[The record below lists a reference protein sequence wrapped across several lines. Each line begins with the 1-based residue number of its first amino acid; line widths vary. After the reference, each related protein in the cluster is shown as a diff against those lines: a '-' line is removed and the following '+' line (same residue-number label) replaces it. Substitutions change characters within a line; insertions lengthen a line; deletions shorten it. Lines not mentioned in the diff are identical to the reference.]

1 MSKTF
6 LITGV
11 SSGLGRAFAQ
21 EALAAG
27 HLVAG
32 TVRDQAQIAQFEAL
46 APGRATGLLLEVT
59 DDAAVVGVV
68 DEVQARLGPVDVLIS
83 NAGYGVEGTVEESSM
98 DDLRRQFDVNLFG
111 TVAVIKAVLPSM
123 RRRRSGHIVAVSSMA
138 GLTALP
144 GVAFYGASKFAVE
157 GIAASLAQEVAHL
170 GIHVTSVAL
179 GSFRTDWAGRSMT
192 RVPRTVPEYDAVF
205 DPIRSARLAKHG
217 NQTGD
222 PQRAAKALLTVLEA
236 DEPPVHLVLG
246 TDALSLIEEGRQRL
260 SDDIAAWRDLS
271 ASTGYPSA
279 SDQPVAARPGAP
291 LFGDL

>member
-98 DDLRRQFDVNLFG
+98 DDLRRQFDVNVFG

-279 SDQPVAARPGAP
+279 SDLPVAARPGAP

>member
-11 SSGLGRAFAQ
+11 GSGLGRAFAR

-32 TVRDQAQIAQFEAL
+32 TVRNQEQIADFEAL

-59 DDAAVVGVV
+59 NDAAAFRVV
-68 DEVQARLGPVDVLIS
+68 DHVEESIGPVDVLIS

-98 DDLRRQFDVNLFG
+98 DDLRRQFDVNVYG

-123 RRRRSGHIVAVSSMA
+123 RRRRSGHIVTVSSMA

-170 GIHVTSVAL
+170 GIHVTSLAL
-179 GSFRTDWAGRSMT
+179 GAFRTDWAGRSMT
-192 RVPRTVPEYDAVF
+192 RVPRTIPDYDSVF
-205 DPIRSARLAKHG
+205 DPIRAARQAKDG
-217 NQTGD
+217 NQIGD
-222 PQRAAKALLTVLEA
+222 PVRAAKALLTVLDA
-236 DEPPVHLVLG
+236 DKPPVHLALG
-246 TDALSLIEEGRQRL
+246 IDALNLIEQGRQRL
-260 SDDIAAWRDLS
+260 ADDIAAWADLS
-271 ASTGYPSA
+271 ASTGYPVG
-279 SDQPVAARPGAP
+279 Q
-291 LFGDL
+291 

>member
-32 TVRDQAQIAQFEAL
+32 TVRRQDQVAQFEAL
-46 APGRATGLLLEVT
+46 APGRATGWLLEIT
-59 DDAAVVGVV
+59 DAAAVASVVNAI
-68 DEVQARLGPVDVLIS
+68 QQRIGPIDVLIS

-98 DDLRRQFDVNLFG
+98 DDLRRQFDVNVFG
-111 TVAVIKAVLPSM
+111 TVAAIKAVLPTM
-123 RRRRSGHIVAVSSMA
+123 RQRRSGHIVTVSSMA

-170 GIHVTSVAL
+170 GIHVTSLAL
-179 GSFRTDWAGRSMT
+179 GAFRTDWAGRSMT
-192 RVPRTVPEYDAVF
+192 RVPRTIPDYDAIF
-205 DPIRSARLAKHG
+205 DPIRTARQAKDG

-222 PQRAAKALLTVLEA
+222 PQRAAKALLTVLDA
-236 DEPPVHLVLG
+236 DKPPVHLVLG
-246 TDALSLIEEGRQRL
+246 TDALRLIELGRQRL
-260 SDDIAAWRDLS
+260 SDDIAAWTDLT
-271 ASTGYPSA
+271 ASTGYPA
-279 SDQPVAARPGAP
+279 GQ
-291 LFGDL
+291 

>member
-11 SSGLGRAFAQ
+11 GGGLGRAFAE

-32 TVRDQAQIAQFEAL
+32 TVRKPDQIAEFQAL

-59 DDAAVVGVV
+59 DDTAVTRVVG
-68 DEVQARLGPVDVLIS
+68 EVEDRVGPVDVLIS

-98 DDLRRQFDVNLFG
+98 EELRRQFDVNVFG
-111 TVAVIKAVLPSM
+111 TVAAIKAVLPSM
-123 RRRRSGHIVAVSSMA
+123 RRRRTGHIVTVSSMA

-157 GIAASLAQEVAHL
+157 GIAGSLAQEVAAF
-170 GIHVTSVAL
+170 GIHVTSLAL

-192 RVPRTVPEYDAVF
+192 RVPRTIPDYDTVF
-205 DPIRSARLAKHG
+205 EPIRAARQAKDG

-222 PQRAAKALLTVLEA
+222 PARAAKALLAVLDA
-236 DEPPVHLVLG
+236 DRPPVHLVLG
-246 TDALSLIEEGRQRL
+246 ADAVQLIEQGQERL
-260 SDDIAAWRDLS
+260 SHDISAWAHLTH
-271 ASTGYPSA
+271 STSYPA
-279 SDQPVAARPGAP
+279 GR
-291 LFGDL
+291 